1 MILQFTSEQE
11 ALRRMVRDFAK
22 REISPCIPTM
32 EEKDEFPLTVVR
44 KMGELGLMGIAV
56 PEEWGG
62 VGADFISNIIAIH
75 EISKISAAVGVI
87 LSVHTSVGTRPILG
101 SGNEVQKKKYVPK
114 LASGE
119 FIGAFALTEPSAG
132 SDSAKIRMSAV
143 RKGDRYVLNGTKTFI
158 TNGGYA
164 DTFIVFAVTDQSQGN
179 SGVTAFIVE
188 KGTIGLTVGKGEK
201 KLGLHGSSTTAL
213 IFEDVEVPEGQLLGR
228 EGEGFKIALNNLDA
242 GRIGIAAQALGI
254 AEAALTCSL
263 DYAKKRYQF
272 GKPIAEHQAISFKLA
287 NMATRIEA
295 AKLLVYQAAALRS
308 KGIRCGKEAAMAKL
322 FCSDTAMEAAVEA
335 VQIYGGYGYMRDYP
349 VERLFRDAKVTQIY
363 EGTNEIQRIVISKH
377 LLKDN

>member
-1 MILQFTSEQE
+1 M
-11 ALRRMVRDFAK
+11 
-22 REISPCIPTM
+22 
-32 EEKDEFPLTVVR
+32 
-44 KMGELGLMGIAV
+44 
-56 PEEWGG
+56 
-62 VGADFISNIIAIH
+62 
-75 EISKISAAVGVI
+75 
-87 LSVHTSVGTRPILG
+87 
-101 SGNEVQKKKYVPK
+101 
-114 LASGE
+114 
-119 FIGAFALTEPSAG
+119 
-132 SDSAKIRMSAV
+132 
-143 RKGDRYVLNGTKTFI
+143 
-158 TNGGYA
+158 
-164 DTFIVFAVTDQSQGN
+164 
-179 SGVTAFIVE
+179 
-188 KGTIGLTVGKGEK
+188 
-201 KLGLHGSSTTAL
+201 
-213 IFEDVEVPEGQLLGR
+213 EVPEGQLLGR